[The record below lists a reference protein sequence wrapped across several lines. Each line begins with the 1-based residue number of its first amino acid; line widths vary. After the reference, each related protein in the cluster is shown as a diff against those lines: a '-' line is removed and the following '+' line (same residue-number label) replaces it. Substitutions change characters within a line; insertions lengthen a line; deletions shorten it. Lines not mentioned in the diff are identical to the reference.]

1 MSPRSVLLL
10 SLLASAAIA
19 TSLPAQTVPPAAS
32 STSQAAG
39 PAEFQVKRAE
49 KIAKDLHLGDAA
61 KTARVSNII
70 ARQYYD
76 LGLIQ
81 AAYDDALKS
90 AKSED
95 HHDKKAFAHAKAAA
109 LAAENA
115 ATDKLHG
122 AYLARLGAELTPE
135 QIDAVK
141 DGMTYHVVEVT
152 YRVYQEMLPTLT
164 PEQKAQ
170 IHAWLVEARE
180 HAMDAGT
187 SKAKHA
193 WFGKYKGRINIYLTK
208 QGYDLKA
215 AEQRLFSKHK
225 H

>member
-1 MSPRSVLLL
+1 MSPRSALLL
-10 SLLASAAIA
+10 SLLSSAVLA

-39 PAEFQVKRAE
+39 PAEFQIKRAE

-61 KTARVSNII
+61 KTARVSNIV

-81 AAYDDALKS
+81 AAYDDTLKS

-95 HHDKKAFAHAKAAA
+95 HHDKKAFAQAKAAA
-109 LAAENA
+109 LEAENA
-115 ATDKLHG
+115 ATAKLHA
-122 AYLARLGAELTPE
+122 AYLARLAAELTPE
-135 QIDAVK
+135 QVDAVK

-152 YRVYQEMLPTLT
+152 YRVYLEMLPNLT
-164 PEQKAQ
+164 PAQKAQ

-208 QGYDLKA
+208 QGYNLNE
-215 AEQRLFSKHK
+215 AEKRLFAKHK